1 MKKKIYNIL
10 SVCLFVLLVSA
21 CYDDKGNYDY
31 HEISTI
37 NTEGLEK
44 SYTKTSFQD
53 VLHLEPT
60 VTATGGESDFEYLW
74 TLNLTKGS
82 GTTSNKIEIVL
93 DTIGTN
99 QVLDFP
105 VNIKQGFYDLTFR
118 VTNKSNK
125 LEMYQVMSLSVV
137 TKFSEG
143 FYLLKDMGNSTDV
156 DLHASDNSLV
166 DNIFLKMDG
175 EHMPDAPVS
184 LGLDPG
190 YCFVDETT
198 AEYVITKALT
208 VCTEKDVRISNI
220 EDMSTIYTHSTMFLG
235 GEAPEEKP
243 YYVWR
248 NAYGVGYTSDKG
260 VYFST
265 QASLW
270 DLLGTGKFGFPAMV
284 NDDEET
290 KPNRNGVFAS
300 SCFYYLDELK
310 GRFLFLDYNGSLH
323 TYNDLDENNE
333 EKPNKPNGIT
343 HHLKFFGKN
352 YMDKKSTGYALFE
365 DGNIAGKHYIYQLV
379 LGIDPSNPIEKV
391 TEVATSSKLN
401 GANLFAVNELTAKV
415 MYFVN
420 DNQLYMYDLIQNTE
434 ELLRP
439 TDMTTGEEIT
449 YISNR
454 YWSGSDNA
462 DKNFDYLVFATHKDG
477 KYKVYLYE
485 ILGGKPYGKPVRVL
499 EGEGK
504 VVKMHYVD
512 PSMSMVSYDYF
523 PNSF

>member
-10 SVCLFVLLVSA
+10 SVCLFALLVSA
-21 CYDDKGNYDY
+21 CYDDEGNYDY

-44 SYTKTSFQD
+44 SYTKTSYQD

-82 GTTSNKIEIVL
+82 GTTSNKIEIIL
-93 DTIGTN
+93 DTIGTDR
-99 QVLDFP
+99 VLDFP

-125 LEMYQVMSLSVV
+125 LETYQVMSLSVV

-220 EDMSTIYTHSTMFLG
+220 EDMSTIYTHSNMFLG

-248 NAYGVGYTSDKG
+248 NAYGVGYISDTRIVFVFCAAAHVIGKPRKRSG
-260 VYFST
+260 AAALWSCCGSKPSSGSGTIGSKSINAYPLAVSVSRWAKSVSKVHCPWSMG
-265 QASLW
+265 ASL
-270 DLLGTGKFGFPAMV
+270 
-284 NDDEET
+284 
-290 KPNRNGVFAS
+290 
-300 SCFYYLDELK
+300 
-310 GRFLFLDYNGSLH
+310 
-323 TYNDLDENNE
+323 
-333 EKPNKPNGIT
+333 
-343 HHLKFFGKN
+343 
-352 YMDKKSTGYALFE
+352 
-365 DGNIAGKHYIYQLV
+365 
-379 LGIDPSNPIEKV
+379 
-391 TEVATSSKLN
+391 
-401 GANLFAVNELTAKV
+401 
-415 MYFVN
+415 
-420 DNQLYMYDLIQNTE
+420 
-434 ELLRP
+434 
-439 TDMTTGEEIT
+439 
-449 YISNR
+449 
-454 YWSGSDNA
+454 
-462 DKNFDYLVFATHKDG
+462 
-477 KYKVYLYE
+477 
-485 ILGGKPYGKPVRVL
+485 
-499 EGEGK
+499 
-504 VVKMHYVD
+504 
-512 PSMSMVSYDYF
+512 
-523 PNSF
+523 

>member
-10 SVCLFVLLVSA
+10 SVCLFALLVSA
-21 CYDDKGNYDY
+21 CYDDEGNYDY

-44 SYTKTSFQD
+44 SYTKTSYQD

-82 GTTSNKIEIVL
+82 GTTSNKIEIIL
-93 DTIGTN
+93 DTIGTDR
-99 QVLDFP
+99 VLDFP

-125 LEMYQVMSLSVV
+125 LETYQVMSLSVV

-220 EDMSTIYTHSTMFLG
+220 EDMSTIYTHSNMFLG

-248 NAYGVGYTSDKG
+248 NAYGVGYISDKG
-260 VYFST
+260 AYFST

-290 KPNRNGVFAS
+290 KPNQTGVFAS
-300 SCFYYLDELK
+300 TRVYYLDELK
-310 GRFLFLDYNGSLH
+310 GRFLFLDFNGSLH
-323 TYNDLDENNE
+323 TYSDLD
-333 EKPNKPNGIT
+333 
-343 HHLKFFGKN
+343 KN
-352 YMDKKSTGYALFE
+352 YMDETSTGYALFE
-365 DGNIAGKHYIYQLV
+365 DENTAGKHYIYQLV
-379 LGIDPSNPIEKV
+379 LGMDPSNPIEKV

-420 DNQLYMYDLIQNTE
+420 DNQLYMYDLVQNTE

-439 TDMTTGEEIT
+439 TDMATGEEIT
-449 YISNR
+449 YISHR

-462 DKNFDYLVFATHKDG
+462 DKIFD
-477 KYKVYLYE
+477 
-485 ILGGKPYGKPVRVL
+485 
-499 EGEGK
+499 
-504 VVKMHYVD
+504 
-512 PSMSMVSYDYF
+512 
-523 PNSF
+523 

>member
-10 SVCLFVLLVSA
+10 SVCLFALLVSA
-21 CYDDKGNYDY
+21 CYDDEGNYDY

-44 SYTKTSFQD
+44 SYTKTSYQD

-82 GTTSNKIEIVL
+82 GTTSNKIEIIL
-93 DTIGTN
+93 DTIGTDR
-99 QVLDFP
+99 VLDFP

-125 LEMYQVMSLSVV
+125 LETYQVMSLSVV

-220 EDMSTIYTHSTMFLG
+220 EDMSTIYTHSNMFLG
-235 GEAPEEKP
+235 GEAPEEK
-243 YYVWR
+243 
-248 NAYGVGYTSDKG
+248 
-260 VYFST
+260 
-265 QASLW
+265 
-270 DLLGTGKFGFPAMV
+270 
-284 NDDEET
+284 
-290 KPNRNGVFAS
+290 
-300 SCFYYLDELK
+300 
-310 GRFLFLDYNGSLH
+310 
-323 TYNDLDENNE
+323 
-333 EKPNKPNGIT
+333 
-343 HHLKFFGKN
+343 
-352 YMDKKSTGYALFE
+352 
-365 DGNIAGKHYIYQLV
+365 
-379 LGIDPSNPIEKV
+379 
-391 TEVATSSKLN
+391 
-401 GANLFAVNELTAKV
+401 
-415 MYFVN
+415 
-420 DNQLYMYDLIQNTE
+420 
-434 ELLRP
+434 
-439 TDMTTGEEIT
+439 
-449 YISNR
+449 
-454 YWSGSDNA
+454 
-462 DKNFDYLVFATHKDG
+462 
-477 KYKVYLYE
+477 
-485 ILGGKPYGKPVRVL
+485 
-499 EGEGK
+499 
-504 VVKMHYVD
+504 
-512 PSMSMVSYDYF
+512 
-523 PNSF
+523 